1 MKVFTSY
8 IKGIKEASRR
18 PKMIVLL
25 WAINFLF
32 ASVVY
37 FLISGLFN
45 SAVAPHIDVDQLMNK
60 LDFSVILDFIL
71 ANGGALSTIISIG
84 LILIF
89 MYFLA
94 THLIYGGILHTL
106 KSGRDSSR
114 EGKKPRFM
122 AVFWEGA
129 GKFFFRFLI
138 LSVLSILLWLG
149 FLFINLILTPIGGLL
164 TNSGANEQMLVYV
177 FIGRVII
184 ALFLIFLIK
193 MILDYARIQIVSEDN
208 SNVFFSFFQAVGY
221 VFRRLGK
228 TLALFYL
235 ILFTGALFF
244 IIVLFLKSLITTTTI
259 GASIMAFIVGQVIIM
274 IREWTTIFF
283 QSSQLEFY
291 SAGTELSVDEE

>member
-1 MKVFTSY
+1 
-8 IKGIKEASRR
+8 
-18 PKMIVLL
+18 MILLL

-32 ASVVY
+32 ASVIY

-45 SAVAPHIDVDQLMNK
+45 SAVAPHIDVDQLMK
-60 LDFSVILDFIL
+60 ELDFSVILDFIL

-94 THLIYGGILHTL
+94 SHLIYGGILNTFRSGR
-106 KSGRDSSR
+106 KSG
-114 EGKKPRFM
+114 EAGKKLRFM

-149 FLFINLILTPIGGLL
+149 FLFINLILKPIGSLL

-177 FIGRVII
+177 FIGRVIV
-184 ALFLIFLIK
+184 ALFFIFLIK
-193 MILDYARIQIVSEDN
+193 MILDYARIQIVLEDN
-208 SNVFFSFFQAVGY
+208 RNVLFSFFQAIGF

-244 IIVLFLKSLITTTTI
+244 VILLFLKSLIAATTL
-259 GASIMAFIVGQVIIM
+259 GAVIIAFIIGQVIIM
-274 IREWTTIFF
+274 IRGWTSLFF
-283 QSSQLEFY
+283 QSGQMELY
-291 SAGTELSVDEE
+291 SAGIKSQVNEE